1 MRKITVNVLILISL
15 FILVGCTH
23 EHEYTEEVVAPTCT
37 ESGYT
42 IFTCECGQTHNG
54 LEVDALGH
62 SFSEWIITKE
72 ATFDEKGSKERDC
85 SACKEKEVEDVPEKK
100 IEIYDYIKQA
110 VIDDIYEH
118 TGYSHWTKDD
128 VVILN
133 YLGEYSGAYVA
144 IIDGDE
150 SPIPELKG
158 QTVGG
163 YRFYYNDI
171 RRSEYVSVYYNN
183 KYSTLKSAYEEGIIS
198 DDDLKEIY
206 DEFQKQVNN

>member
-100 IEIYDYIKQA
+100 IEIYDYIKQT

-133 YLGEYSGAYVA
+133 YLGEYNGAHVAITKGNSSQVPEDKGSYVA
-144 IIDGDE
+144 
-150 SPIPELKG
+150 
-158 QTVGG
+158 G
-163 YRFYYNDI
+163 YGFYYNDSS
-171 RRSEYVSVYYNN
+171 RRELVSVHYNN
-183 KYSTLKSAYEEGIIS
+183 KRYDLETAYEEGIIS